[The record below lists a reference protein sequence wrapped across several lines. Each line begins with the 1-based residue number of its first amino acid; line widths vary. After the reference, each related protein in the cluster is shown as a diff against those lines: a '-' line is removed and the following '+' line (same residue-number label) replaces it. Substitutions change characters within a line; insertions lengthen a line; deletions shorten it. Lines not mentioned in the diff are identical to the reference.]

1 MKKVFKTIGWILLIA
16 FIVIQFF
23 RPEKN
28 ISTAD
33 QPNAISKKFAVST
46 DVKTILDKACMD
58 CHSNNTRYPW
68 YNNIQPV
75 TWWLD
80 NHVKDGKKELN
91 FDEYTTRRPRFQYR
105 RMEQT
110 IDLVKK
116 KEMPI
121 DSYTWTHKD
130 AILSDDEKTKLYD
143 WAKSVMTTLESQY
156 PIDSLKRPPAP
167 SQPSQR

>member
-1 MKKVFKTIGWILLIA
+1 MKKVFKTIGWILLVA
-16 FIVIQFF
+16 LIVIQFF

-28 ISTAD
+28 INPGD
-33 QPNAISKKFAVST
+33 HPNAISKKYPVSA

-75 TWWLD
+75 AWWMAD
-80 NHVKDGKKELN
+80 HVKDGKKELN
-91 FDEYTTRRPRFQYR
+91 FDEFTTRRPRFQYR

-116 KEMPI
+116 EEMPI

-130 AILSDDEKTKLYD
+130 ADLTDEEKTKLYD
-143 WAKSVMTTLESQY
+143 WAKSIMTSLEAQY
-156 PIDSLKRPPAP
+156 PIDSLKRQSPPP
-167 SQPSQR
+167 PQK

>member
-1 MKKVFKTIGWILLIA
+1 MKKVLKTIGWLLLISLIA
-16 FIVIQFF
+16 IQFF

-28 ISTAD
+28 INTGD
-33 QPNAISKKFAVST
+33 QPNAISKKYIVST

-68 YNNIQPV
+68 YYNIQPV
-75 TWWLD
+75 AWWLA

-116 KEMPI
+116 EEMPL

-130 AILSDDEKTKLYD
+130 AILTIEEKTKLYD
-143 WAKSVMTTLESQY
+143 WAKSVMNALEAQY
-156 PIDSLKRPPAP
+156 PIDSLKRPSPPP
-167 SQPSQR
+167 SQK

>member
-1 MKKVFKTIGWILLIA
+1 LIA
-16 FIVIQFF
+16 LIVIQFF

-28 ISTAD
+28 ISPGD
-33 QPNAISKKFAVST
+33 QPNAISKKYIVSA

-75 TWWLD
+75 AWWLN
-80 NHVKDGKKELN
+80 NHIIDGKKELN
-91 FDEYTTRRPRFQYR
+91 FDDYINKRPRFQYR

-116 KEMPI
+116 EEMPL
-121 DSYTWTHKD
+121 DSYTWIHKD
-130 AILSDDEKTKLYD
+130 AILSEEEKTKLFD
-143 WAKSVMTTLESQY
+143 WAQSVMDTLKTQY
-156 PIDSLKRPPAP
+156 PIDSLKRQGSPPP
-167 SQPSQR
+167 QK

>member
-1 MKKVFKTIGWILLIA
+1 MKKIFKTIGWLLLIA

-23 RPEKN
+23 HPKKN
-28 ISTAD
+28 IHEGD
-33 QPNAISKKFAVST
+33 QPNAISKKFPVPA
-46 DVKTILDKACMD
+46 DVKVILDKACMN

-75 TWWLD
+75 AWWLN
-80 NHVKDGKKELN
+80 NHVIDGKKELN
-91 FDEYTTRRPRFQYR
+91 FDEYINRRPRFQYR

-116 KEMPI
+116 GEMPL

-130 AILSDDEKTKLYD
+130 AILSEEEKTKLFD
-143 WAKSVMTTLESQY
+143 WAQSIMDTLKSQY
-156 PIDSLKRPPAP
+156 PIDSLKRLGPPAP
-167 SQPSQR
+167 QK

>member
-1 MKKVFKTIGWILLIA
+1 MKKVFKTIGWLLLIA
-16 FIVIQFF
+16 LIVIQFF

-28 ISTAD
+28 INPGD
-33 QPNAISKKFAVST
+33 QPNAISKKYIVSA

-75 TWWLD
+75 AWWLN

-91 FDEYTTRRPRFQYR
+91 FDDYINKRPRFQYR

-116 KEMPI
+116 GEMPL
-121 DSYTWTHKD
+121 DSYTWIHKD
-130 AILSDDEKTKLYD
+130 AILSEEEKTKLFD
-143 WAKSVMTTLESQY
+143 WAQSIMDTLKTQY
-156 PIDSLKRPPAP
+156 PIDSLKRQGPPP
-167 SQPSQR
+167 PQK

>member
-1 MKKVFKTIGWILLIA
+1 MKKILKTIGWLLLIVLVA
-16 FIVIQFF
+16 IQFF
-23 RPEKN
+23 HPKKN
-28 ISTAD
+28 TQEGD
-33 QPNAISKKFAVST
+33 QPNAISKKFQVSA
-46 DVKTILDKACMD
+46 DVKIILDKACMD

-75 TWWLD
+75 AWWLAD
-80 NHVKDGKKELN
+80 HVKDGKKELN

-116 KEMPI
+116 EEMPL

-143 WAKSVMTTLESQY
+143 WAKSVRTALESQY
-156 PIDSLKRPPAP
+156 PIDSLKRP
-167 SQPSQR
+167 SQPQSQK